1 MGNKMMSRYWW
12 VMLLRGILAVV
23 FALLAFF
30 WTGLTLEVLVLLFA
44 IFAIGE
50 GVFAIGASIE
60 ASKHHEKW
68 GTFLLEGVLGIIAG
82 VIIISW
88 PGISVAIFV
97 YLIALWALITGL
109 VEILVGGT
117 VEITP
122 TAKSMIIL
130 VGVLSLILGVV
141 MLAYPAATITI
152 LIWLLGVY
160 ALIAGIAMIIFS
172 VQLKSLK

>member
-1 MGNKMMSRYWW
+1 MGNKMMSKYWW
-12 VMLLRGILAVV
+12 VMLLRGILAII
-23 FALLAFF
+23 FAFLAFF
-30 WTGLTLEVLVLLFA
+30 WTGLTLEVLVVLFA

-50 GVFAIGASIE
+50 GLFAIGASIQ

-82 VIIISW
+82 VIILTW
-88 PGISVAIFV
+88 PGISIVIFV

-109 VEILVGGT
+109 VEILIGGT
-117 VEITP
+117 TEITP

-141 MLAYPAATITI
+141 MLAYPGATIAI

-160 ALIAGIAMIIFS
+160 ALVAGIAMMVFS
-172 VQLKSLK
+172 FQLKNLK